1 MKVAIWL
8 ENAVRAFDLNPS
20 QFEDLKARYPQHDFA
35 LAPDQAAFLQLLPD
49 AEAVLVWRF
58 TAAWY
63 GLARKL
69 QWVATPSAGR
79 ELVDPDPA
87 HRVNVNYG
95 TFQGKIMAESL
106 LSMMLFHSRRLDLC
120 VDQQQSRRWERDVFS
135 STRRLAGQRALI
147 LGYGPLGRQCAHL
160 LKAVGLGVVGVKRS
174 PERDAAPA
182 DAVHPLSD
190 LQRLLPTVNH
200 VVLTLPGGAGTQHL
214 MNDVTLGLLPPGAC
228 LYNLGRGNAV
238 DSAALVRA
246 LDTGRL
252 ARAFLDVFEEEPLP
266 ADSPLWST
274 PNLHIMPHASAI
286 CAEYLDLWLEELSP
300 RLR

>member
-35 LAPDQAAFLQLLPD
+35 LARDQAAFLQLLPD

-79 ELVDPDPA
+79 ELVDLDPA
-87 HRVNVNYG
+87 HRVSVSYG
-95 TFQGKIMAESL
+95 SFQGKIMAESL

-147 LGYGPLGRQCAHL
+147 LGYGPLGRQCAQL

-200 VVLTLPGGAGTQHL
+200 VVLTLPGGADTQHL

-274 PNLHIMPHASAI
+274 PNLHVMPHASAI